1 MNAWAIGPGCLKNLI
16 LAREDRAL
24 AVQGY
29 GPIDSVISRSLEDW
43 IYFAMGDLTS
53 HAIDFTLDTRWENL
67 PDTVQHQAKRCLMD
81 ALGALI
87 AGSQTPV
94 AGIMRKTALQQF
106 SGDQATILV
115 AGERVSAAGAALAN
129 GFSGNAL
136 DIDDGY
142 RPTKGH
148 PGACALPPVLAAAEL
163 AGGITGREFLT
174 ALVIAYELG
183 TRAGV
188 IRHATYQV
196 YHSSGSWGAIA
207 GAAAAGRLLGL
218 SAEQVFHAMG
228 AAEYHAP
235 IAPMMKG
242 IDTPSMGKDSIGW
255 GCMVAVQSALMAR
268 DGFTGICPLFDD
280 APQPSLVLNLGQQW
294 EILNLYFKPYAACR
308 WGQPAVAGAL
318 NIVRDHHLTPDQIRH
333 IRVRTFEA
341 ATRLPNGHPRNTEEA
356 QYSLAFPVAAALL
369 DGEVGPGQ
377 VLPPR
382 LHDPDLLSLLDRV
395 STEVAPEFEAEF
407 PAKAPAEVVVETTAG
422 EIYRSG
428 RIEAL
433 WEPPNTLPSDN
444 ELEAKFLWLTG
455 PIIGRLKAGDLI
467 KKIRSADQW
476 TSIDPIIAGCRAATT

>member
-1 MNAWAIGPGCLKNLI
+1 MG
-16 LAREDRAL
+16 
-24 AVQGY
+24 
-29 GPIDSVISRSLEDW
+29 SLTDQ
-43 IYFAMGDLTS
+43 T
-53 HAIDFTLDTRWENL
+53 IDFTRNTLWGDL
-67 PDTVQHQAKRCLMD
+67 PVEVQHQAKRCLLD
-81 ALGALI
+81 TLGALI

-94 AGIMRKTALQQF
+94 AAIMRQTAREQF
-106 SGDQATILV
+106 SGDQATIMV
-115 AGERVSAAGAALAN
+115 SGERVSAAGAALAN
-129 GFSGNAL
+129 GFSANAL

-148 PGACALPPVLAAAEL
+148 PGACALPTILAAAEL
-163 AGGITGREFLT
+163 TGGCSGPEFLS

-183 TRAGV
+183 TRAGI
-188 IRHATYQV
+188 IRHATYEV

-218 SAEQVFHAMG
+218 SAKQIFNAMG

-255 GCMVAVQSALMAR
+255 GCMVAVLSALMAR
-268 DGFTGICPLFDD
+268 DGFTGIRPLFDD
-280 APQPSLVLNLGQQW
+280 APDAAVMRSLGQQW

-318 NIVRDHHLTPDQIRH
+318 KIVRDHQLAPDEIKH

-341 ATRLPNGHPRNTEEA
+341 ATRLPNGHPRDTEEA

-369 DGEVGPGQ
+369 DGEVGAAQ

-382 LHDPDLLSLLDRV
+382 LHAPELLSLLDRV

-422 EIYRSG
+422 QTYRSG

-433 WEPPNTLPSDN
+433 WEPPDTLPTDA
-444 ELEAKFLWLTG
+444 ELEAKFRWLVAPVLGVRPCRELVAT
-455 PIIGRLKAGDLI
+455 IWNFESQTEARTLIRLCQEA
-467 KKIRSADQW
+467 R
-476 TSIDPIIAGCRAATT
+476 

>member
-1 MNAWAIGPGCLKNLI
+1 M
-16 LAREDRAL
+16 
-24 AVQGY
+24 
-29 GPIDSVISRSLEDW
+29 
-43 IYFAMGDLTS
+43 
-53 HAIDFTLDTRWENL
+53 DT
-67 PDTVQHQAKRCLMD
+67 
-81 ALGALI
+81 LGAMI
-87 AGSQTPV
+87 AGSRTPV
-94 AGIMRKTALQQF
+94 ADIIRKTAIEQF
-106 SGDQATILV
+106 GGDQVTIMV
-115 AGERVSAAGAALAN
+115 FGQRVSAAGAALAN
-129 GFSGNAL
+129 GFFGNAL

-142 RPTKGH
+142 RNVKGH

-163 AGGITGREFLT
+163 AGVCSGKEFLT
-174 ALVIAYELG
+174 ALVVAYELG
-183 TRAGV
+183 IRAGV
-188 IRHATYQV
+188 IRHATYEA

-207 GAAAAGRLLGL
+207 GAAAAGRLMGL
-218 SAEQVFHAMG
+218 TAEQLFHAMG

-242 IDTPSMGKDSIGW
+242 IDTPAMGKDSIGW
-255 GCMVAVQSALMAR
+255 GCMVAVLSAIMAR

-280 APQPSLVLNLGQQW
+280 APDTIRVVNLGKQW

-341 ATRLPNGHPRNTEEA
+341 ATRLPSGHPCNTEEA

-369 DGEVGPGQ
+369 DGEVGPAQ

-395 STEVAPEFEAEF
+395 STEVVPEFEAEF
-407 PAKAPAEVVVETTAG
+407 PAKAPAEVVVETTTG
-422 EIYRSG
+422 EIYWSG

-433 WEPPNTLPSDN
+433 WEPPDTLPSDG

-455 PIIGRLKAGDLI
+455 PIIGKVKAGDLI
-467 KKIRSADQW
+467 EKIWLADQW
-476 TSIDPIIAGCRAATT
+476 PSIDPLINGCRTTIT